1 MIGAADLVLLD
12 IKALDPELC
21 VRLTGGDGG
30 NTLATLDWCE
40 ESGKPVWIR
49 HVLVPGLTLDRA
61 RLEAL
66 AAYLEPYRC
75 IRKVELLPFHK
86 MADFKW
92 KALGLENRL
101 ADTPEPEAAALREA
115 ESLFPGRSRDCRQP

>member
-1 MIGAADLVLLD
+1 M
-12 IKALDPELC
+12 
-21 VRLTGGDGG
+21 
-30 NTLATLDWCE
+30 
-40 ESGKPVWIR
+40 
-49 HVLVPGLTLDRA
+49 LVPGLTLDRA

-101 ADTPEPEAAALREA
+101 ADHAEPEAAALPGGRIPVSRQKPGLPA
-115 ESLFPGRSRDCRQP
+115 AVSGGIPLLFRQPPVDRS